1 MGPGSASAG
10 PRPAEA
16 ARDDRKVYDS
26 ALGPA
31 PHRHLAGPTAIDIAG
46 IVEADSFERRNL
58 GTGRRNEG
66 RDPAVLGA
74 ADADAG
80 LEARIV
86 VLVRL
91 IVRHVDHVVLVDG
104 DVARPAEL
112 LPFSYEFSVRIEDLD
127 AAVAA
132 VGHENPT
139 LGIHRDSV
147 QLVELALPLAVLA
160 PSCDLLAGLVEFDDT
175 VVGVVAM
182 AIADNNVAI
191 GRNHD
196 AACSPEI
203 AFGVAG

>member
-1 MGPGSASAG
+1 MKSPSPNGEGVKQ
-10 PRPAEA
+10 A
-16 ARDDRKVYDS
+16 ALSERS

-31 PHRHLAGPTAIDIAG
+31 PHRHLAGPAAIDIAG
-46 IVEADSFERRNL
+46 IVEADSFGRRNL
-58 GTGRRNEG
+58 GIGCRNEG
-66 RDPAVLGA
+66 CDLAVLGA

-112 LPFSYEFSVRIEDLD
+112 LPFGDEVSVRIEDLD

-132 VGHENPT
+132 VGHENPP

-160 PSCDLLAGLVEFDDT
+160 P
-175 VVGVVAM
+175 
-182 AIADNNVAI
+182 
-191 GRNHD
+191 GREKLPSSRT
-196 AACSPEI
+196 CRGI
-203 AFGVAG
+203 CYC